1 MTTASPGTDRCQQDQ
16 ATKLTQSARDLST
29 QIVNLRRSQF
39 NSQVTSR
46 ATSPL
51 TPAFWQSLIRP
62 TDEDLARLRD
72 LRGEAAD
79 AVASAFSAEHRW
91 LFLTSLVAA
100 ILVWTLVR
108 RLLDAGIEV
117 LTMTAGKESF
127 RRGSI
132 AASSMVWVPPP
143 LAPVIA
149 VRSESTSGILSKKSM
164 ERIAFQVC
172 RPMML

>member
-1 MTTASPGTDRCQQDQ
+1 
-16 ATKLTQSARDLST
+16 
-29 QIVNLRRSQF
+29 

-62 TDEDLARLRD
+62 TDEDVARLRD

-91 LFLTSLVAA
+91 FFLSSLVAA

-108 RLLDAGIEV
+108 RLLERLLADAMIRWLPEG
-117 LTMTAGKESF
+117 
-127 RRGSI
+127 
-132 AASSMVWVPPP
+132 
-143 LAPVIA
+143 
-149 VRSESTSGILSKKSM
+149 
-164 ERIAFQVC
+164 
-172 RPMML
+172 

>member
-1 MTTASPGTDRCQQDQ
+1 MVAIS
-16 ATKLTQSARDLST
+16 LVQSFAVVMPCGLGANSAANSTLPEFTLS
-29 QIVNLRRSQF
+29 IEEF
-39 NSQVTSR
+39 SQVQ
-46 ATSPL
+46 P
-51 TPAFWQSLIRP
+51 PC
-62 TDEDLARLRD
+62 
-72 LRGEAAD
+72 
-79 AVASAFSAEHRW
+79 
-91 LFLTSLVAA
+91 
-100 ILVWTLVR
+100 
-108 RLLDAGIEV
+108 IEV

-172 RPMML
+172 RPIML